1 MPKTV
6 DLLDSANQKFDPG
19 GSGMTSNNAQDAI
32 LEAFNDVEVAKDTT
46 PALGG
51 DLDLDGHNILITNPS
66 DELEGAIGL
75 ALNNTDVFF
84 ARIEPGGTYNPAD
97 GGILCKSGALELG
110 GSVVEIPALKGTKVR
125 DLRITEDGI
134 IFAAELPD
142 PGWEVSDTSTFDHN
156 FGNGKTQGSWV
167 EVQGLEVLFGG
178 AVSIG
183 DRVDIFVNLYVENT
197 EDKAGTIEI
206 GVGINGANPTVVGAS
221 KSVGPEAL
229 TYVPVS
235 WVFISGAN
243 YTTGDR
249 IDVFARRGVSQDDAH
264 LYLRGTTSEHGM
276 IVSVPAA

>member
-19 GSGMTSNNAQDAI
+19 ASGMTSSNAQDGI
-32 LEAFNDVEVAKDTT
+32 IEAYNNTEVANDTT

-51 DLDLDGHNILITNPS
+51 DLDLDGNYILITNPS
-66 DELEGAIGL
+66 DGLEGAIGL

-84 ARIEPGGTYNPAD
+84 ARIEVAGTYNPAD
-97 GGILCKSGALELG
+97 GGILCRPGVLELG
-110 GSVVEIPALKGTKVR
+110 GSVVVIPALKGTGIR

-134 IFAAELPD
+134 IYAADLPT
-142 PGWEVSDTSTFDHN
+142 PGWQVSDTSTFNHD
-156 FGNGKTQGSWV
+156 FGNGKTVGPWV
-167 EVQGLEVLFGG
+167 EVQDLEVFFGG

-183 DRVDIFVNLYVENT
+183 DRVDVFVELYVENT

-206 GVGINGANPTVVGAS
+206 GIGINGANPAVVGS
-221 KSVGPEAL
+221 NQSVGPEAL

-235 WVFISGAN
+235 WSFISSAN

-249 IDVFARRGVSQDDAH
+249 IDVFARRGASQDDAH
-264 LYLRGTTSEHGM
+264 LYLRGTTSEHSM
-276 IVSVPAA
+276 IISVPPT